1 MYALHN
7 SSPSPLAFMSSTN
20 DFKFSPRFHVEYTE
34 CDLSKTVK
42 AGLSFMKTYDYD
54 VIIGPPCATALKMI
68 GTLSTIY
75 EKPVLGWGFVSEAEL
90 SDMSRFPYVTS
101 ALPSSQ
107 TLGVATS
114 KLLDLYKWDRIAMLY
129 FKNELNY
136 CSSVVED
143 VERALYSD
151 NEMDTVQVVMKEEL
165 DMTNNQA
172 FISTLQLVK
181 TRARIILFC
190 AQTGP
195 EKRFYMIQAALQG
208 MNTSEYVHIMLA
220 LRSAGFGVQ
229 SASGKKPLT
238 QSGLPPIWESFQADP
253 DGFEDLA
260 KSVAAKMLVVRR
272 SSCVQGM
279 KFVFQIDTNSEVQDK
294 AFLQFMTKNIV
305 HAVRAPP
312 LSCVEPEC
320 LAANATGMGVY
331 ARHLFDVFYM
341 YGMAISNLN
350 STDPNVYRNLSQLIP
365 LFKTPFEG
373 IPCQKKSC
381 QTKLFAG
388 MTGEVMLNDELSRMP
403 LYQVYS
409 LNNQYD
415 QISIMNISLVNDTV
429 NVTLAYKNENVDVW
443 HFWGGSRPLDTPI
456 CGFLGKSC
464 PVPFFEQY
472 QILIFVAVAVA
483 ALLVLAIITCLASM
497 IKNRRAEQHR
507 LNSLW
512 QIPAIKL
519 RTPDKKVH
527 RRKSVLSIESGTAS
541 EDSISRSTKGSEMSE
556 FNENYVIQVYE
567 NELVLTTAHQI
578 QELTSEEMMKLVKLR
593 KLDHENLNKFI
604 GMSIDGSRYLAVWK
618 MCSRGSLQDIMSKG
632 NFSMD
637 YFFMFC
643 MIRDIAEGMN
653 YLHKNFLRVHGNL
666 RSATCLVNDSW
677 QVKLADYG
685 LEFLQDEEERP
696 VKTRLLWVAPEVLR
710 ANIPV
715 DQMAPSAD
723 VYSFAIVASEILT
736 KKEAYDLHK
745 RKEGYEEIVYLI
757 KKGGSDLL
765 RPNLYTDVEVNQTL
779 LALVRD
785 CWSENPEDRPPAEI
799 ICKTLFDMTPNT
811 KDNLMDHV
819 FSMLEEYTS
828 SLEVEVEERT
838 KELTLEK
845 KKSDILLGR
854 MLPKQV
860 AERLKAG
867 QAVEPESFDMVTV
880 FFSDLVKF
888 TDLATK
894 CSPFQVVNLLNEVFS
909 NFDAII
915 EKHDVYKVESIGD
928 GFLCVSGLPNRNG
941 VEHIRQIVEMSLQ
954 FMEFCKNFR
963 IPHLPRERVELR
975 IGVNSGKSYFSIFF
989 ITKLFFSG
997 PCVAGVVGLS
1007 MPRYCL
1013 FGDTVNTASRME
1025 SNGKA
1030 SLIHMTEAA
1039 HTQLTNH
1046 FPYQYETKSRG
1057 EVIIKGKG
1065 VMETYWLL
1073 GKQSISNRSTPPI
1086 SQVKQIPRKIPSFT
1100 DNMDEI
1106 TIRSVSP
1113 YIENSSDNEDEEMR
1127 RIMRREMMKVV

>member
-1 MYALHN
+1 MCPYNRILFTIILIFNAFHCQNITSRPVIKVGIAAALKTQSSSIGWPYTGGAVLLALQYLRSHGYLQEFDVDEEPTHN
-7 SSPSPLAFMSSTN
+7 FPPV
-20 DFKFSPRFHVEYTE
+20 FSKLFPYSRFHVEYTE
-34 CDLSKTVK
+34 CDLFNTVK
-42 AGLSFMKTYDYD
+42 AGLSFMKTLDYD
-54 VIIGPPCATALKMI
+54 VIIGPPCALALKTM
-68 GTLSTIY
+68 GTLSTVY
-75 EKPVLGWGFVSEAEL
+75 KKPVLGWGFASEAEL

-101 ALPSSQ
+101 VMPSSQ
-107 TLGVATS
+107 TLGVAAS
-114 KLLDLYKWDRIAMLY
+114 KLLELYGWDRIAILY

-136 CSSVVED
+136 CNSVIKD
-143 VERALYSD
+143 VESALYSD
-151 NEMDTVQVVMKEEL
+151 YEKDTVHVVMKHEL
-165 DMTNNQA
+165 DMTNNQT
-172 FISTLQLVK
+172 FISTLQLAK
-181 TRARIILFC
+181 TRARIILLC
-190 AQTGP
+190 AQNGA

-208 MNTSEYVHIMLA
+208 MNTNEYVHILLA
-220 LRSAGFGVQ
+220 LRSVGFGVQ
-229 SASGKKPLT
+229 SATGKKPLT
-238 QSGLPPIWESFQADP
+238 QNGLPPIWESFQAEP

-260 KSVAAKMLVVRR
+260 KSVAAKTLV
-272 SSCVQGM
+272 
-279 KFVFQIDTNSEVQDK
+279 IDTNSEVLDK
-294 AFLQFMTKNIV
+294 SFLQFMTKNIV

-312 LSCVEPEC
+312 LSCSEPEC

-373 IPCQKKSC
+373 
-381 QTKLFAG
+381 
-388 MTGEVMLNDELSRMP
+388 MTGDVMLNDELSRMP
-403 LYQVYS
+403 LFQVYS

-415 QISIMNISLVNDTV
+415 QISLMNISLVNDIA
-429 NVTLAYKNENVDVW
+429 NVTLAYKNEDVDVW

-472 QILIFVAVAVA
+472 QVLIFVVVTVA
-483 ALLVLAIITCLASM
+483 ALLVLAIIVCLVSM
-497 IKNRRAEQHR
+497 IRNRRAEQHR

-519 RTPDKKVH
+519 QIPNKTSH
-527 RRKSVLSIESGTAS
+527 RRKSILSIDSGTVS
-541 EDSISRSTKGSEMSE
+541 EDSISKSTKGPGLSE
-556 FNENYVIQVYE
+556 FNENYVIQVYD
-567 NELVLTTAHQI
+567 NEFVLTTAHQI
-578 QELTSEEMMKLVKLR
+578 QELTREEIIKLVKLR
-593 KLDHENLNKFI
+593 KLEHENLNKFI

-618 MCSRGSLQDIMSKG
+618 MCSRGSLQDIISKG

-653 YLHKNFLRVHGNL
+653 YLHKSSLRVHGNI

-685 LEFLQDEEERP
+685 LEFLQNEMERP
-696 VKTRLLWVAPEVLR
+696 VKTRLLWMAPEVLR

-785 CWSENPEDRPPAEI
+785 CWSENPKDRPASED
-799 ICKTLFDMTPNT
+799 ICKTLFDMTPRT

-819 FSMLEEYTS
+819 FSMLEDYTS
-828 SLEVEVEERT
+828 SLELEVEERT
-838 KELTLEK
+838 KELKLEK

-909 NFDAII
+909 NFDEII
-915 EKHDVYKVESIGD
+915 EKHDVYKVQLLQSLKMTGSV
-928 GFLCVSGLPNRNG
+928 F
-941 VEHIRQIVEMSLQ
+941 RQIVEMSLQ

-963 IPHLPRERVELR
+963 IPHLPREKVQLR
-975 IGVNSGKSYFSIFF
+975 IGVNC
-989 ITKLFFSG
+989 G

-1025 SNGKA
+1025 SNGKP

-1039 HTQLTNH
+1039 HTQLTNY
-1046 FPYQYETKSRG
+1046 FPYQYETK
-1057 EVIIKGKG
+1057 
-1065 VMETYWLL
+1065 
-1073 GKQSISNRSTPPI
+1073 SNRSTPPI
-1086 SQVKQIPRKIPSFT
+1086 SQVKQIPQKIPSVT
-1100 DNMDEI
+1100 DSMDEI
-1106 TIRSVSP
+1106 KIRSVSP
-1113 YIENSSDNEDEEMR
+1113 WIEKTSDNEDEEMR
-1127 RIMRREMMKVV
+1127 KIMRREMIKV